1 VAVWS
6 FIFNLVPS
14 FFIALFFWATPSLMV
29 WPVLIGIGVVAAIGQ
44 LAMSRAFTLGEAS
57 MLLPFDFVRFGL
69 VTLAGIT
76 LFSER
81 YDVFT
86 LLGGSLI
93 LASTIYLA
101 VREAQVARSVK
112 AASVPPNPS

>member
-1 VAVWS
+1 VWRTPTLAVWP
-6 FIFNLVPS
+6 L
-14 FFIALFFWATPSLMV
+14 
-29 WPVLIGIGVVAAIGQ
+29 LIGIGVAAAIGQ
-44 LAMSRAFTLGEAS
+44 LTLSRAFTLGEAS

-86 LLGGSLI
+86 LAGGSLI

-101 VREAQVARSVK
+101 VREAQVARETR
-112 AASVPPNPS
+112 AASLPQNPS